1 MKITRAL
8 ARLAAVGAVAG
19 TTVALST
26 SGAHAVGLN
35 VEYDATGT
43 SHVAHTDSD
52 LWIKP
57 TTLSLTVESADGTF
71 TGHLP
76 ILPAD
81 TKFHVLGLLPIKA
94 QVNFVEAAPLTGALH
109 QTANGV
115 QVTSS
120 ASYYIRLSDVLVGGI
135 PTYVGDHCQTKDPVV
150 VEADTP
156 AGGSFDLNNGGE
168 LTGTFSIGDFQN
180 CFLET
185 GLINLLVPGSG
196 NTIDLTV
203 SNGRLSVA

>member
-1 MKITRAL
+1 MKITRTIT
-8 ARLAAVGAVAG
+8 RLAAVGAAAAA
-19 TTVALST
+19 TVAMST
-26 SGAHAVGLN
+26 SGAQAVTLN
-35 VEYDATGT
+35 VAYDATGT
-43 SHVAHTDSD
+43 SHVNHTDSD

-57 TTLSLTVESADGTF
+57 TTLSLGVESADGTF

-94 QVNFVEAAPLTGALH
+94 QVNFIEAAPLTGALH
-109 QTANGV
+109 QTANGI

-120 ASYYIRLSDVLVGGI
+120 ASYYIRLSDVLVAGI
-135 PTYVGDHCQTKDPVV
+135 PTYVGDHCQTADPVV
-150 VEADTP
+150 IEADTP
-156 AGGSFDLNNGGE
+156 AGSSFDLDNGGE

-196 NTIDLTV
+196 NTIDLTL
-203 SNGRLSVA
+203 SNGRITVG